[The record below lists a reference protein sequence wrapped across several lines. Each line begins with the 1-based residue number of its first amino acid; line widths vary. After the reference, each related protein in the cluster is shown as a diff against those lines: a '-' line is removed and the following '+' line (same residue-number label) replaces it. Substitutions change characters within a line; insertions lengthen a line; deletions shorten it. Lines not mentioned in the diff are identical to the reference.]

1 MGWSETCDKLFTVFK
16 KCRHYENITTI
27 KNICNIIMAITAIE
41 EAKGKI
47 LFLIKMKCNIL
58 VNDMKILKLNYSV
71 FANFKGNEFYV

>member
-1 MGWSETCDKLFTVFK
+1 MGWSEICDKLSTVFK

-47 LFLIKMKCNIL
+47 SFLIKMKCNIL
-58 VNDMKILKLNYSV
+58 VNDMKILETKLFS
-71 FANFKGNEFYV
+71 FYKLQGE